1 MGIGGGRM
9 VTLEGKI
16 ALVTGSSRGIGRDI
30 AIELAR
36 AGADI
41 AVNYPFEAELEN
53 AKETV
58 RQIES
63 LGKRAVLIEA
73 DVSNPRSCEEM
84 ISKTVA
90 GLGKLDILIN
100 NAGITAD
107 TLMLRMKESDWDR
120 VIDINLKGTFNCI
133 KASLREMM
141 KNKGRIINISS
152 VIGIMGNAGQ
162 ANYAASKAGIIA
174 LTKSVAKEMGS
185 RGICCNAIAP
195 GFIETPMT
203 QALPEEVR
211 KDYFTRIPL
220 GRFGTS
226 QDVANAVVFLA
237 GPGASYI
244 NGTTIVVDGGLL

>member
-1 MGIGGGRM
+1 M
-9 VTLEGKI
+9 VTLEGKV

-30 AIELAR
+30 AVELAR
-36 AGADI
+36 SGADV

-53 AKETV
+53 AKETARLV
-58 RQIES
+58 GE
-63 LGKRAVLIEA
+63 LGRKTVIIEA
-73 DVSNPRSCEEM
+73 DVSNPQSCEEM
-84 ISKTVA
+84 MSKVVSE
-90 GLGKLDILIN
+90 LGKLDILVN
-100 NAGITAD
+100 NAGVTAD

-120 VIDINLKGTFNCI
+120 VIDINLKGTFNCM

-141 KNKGRIINISS
+141 KTKGRIINISS

-174 LTKSVAKEMGS
+174 LTKSIAKEMGS

-203 QALPEEVR
+203 QALSEEVR

-220 GRFGTS
+220 GRFGSST
-226 QDVANAVVFLA
+226 DVANAVVFLA

>member
-1 MGIGGGRM
+1 M
-9 VTLEGKI
+9 VTLEGKT

-30 AIELAR
+30 AVELAR
-36 AGADI
+36 AGADV

-58 RQIES
+58 RQIEA
-63 LGKRAVLIEA
+63 LGRKAVLIEA
-73 DVSNPRSCEEM
+73 DVSSPQSCEEM
-84 ISKTVA
+84 ISKTTTTF
-90 GLGKLDILIN
+90 GKLDILIN
-100 NAGITAD
+100 NAGVTAD

-203 QALPEEVR
+203 QALSEEMR

>member
-1 MGIGGGRM
+1 M
-9 VTLEGKI
+9 VTLEGKV

-36 AGADI
+36 AGADV

-58 RQIES
+58 RQIEA
-63 LGKRAVLIEA
+63 LGRKAILIEA
-73 DVSNPRSCEEM
+73 DVASFESCESM
-84 ISKTVA
+84 MAKTVL
-90 GLGKLDILIN
+90 GLGKLDILVN
-100 NAGITAD
+100 NAGVTAD
-107 TLMLRMKESDWDR
+107 TLMLRMKESDWDK
-120 VIDINLKGTFNCI
+120 VIDINLKGTFNCM

-141 KNKGRIINISS
+141 KTKGRIINISS

-174 LTKSVAKEMGS
+174 LTKSIAKEMGS

-203 QALPEEVR
+203 QALTEEVR

>member
-1 MGIGGGRM
+1 M
-9 VTLEGKI
+9 VTLEGKV

-36 AGADI
+36 SGADI

-53 AKETV
+53 AKETARLV
-58 RQIES
+58 SE
-63 LGKRAVLIEA
+63 LGKKVVIIEA
-73 DVSNPRSCEEM
+73 DVSNPQSCDEM
-84 ISKTVA
+84 IGKVVS
-90 GLGKLDILIN
+90 GLGKLDILVN

-120 VIDINLKGTFNCI
+120 VIDINLKGTFNCM

-141 KNKGRIINISS
+141 KSKGRIINISS

-174 LTKSVAKEMGS
+174 LTKSIAKEMGS
-185 RGICCNAIAP
+185 RGICCNVVAP

-203 QALPEEVR
+203 QTLTEEVR
-211 KDYFTRIPL
+211 KDYFKRIPL

-226 QDVANAVVFLA
+226 IDVANAVVFLA